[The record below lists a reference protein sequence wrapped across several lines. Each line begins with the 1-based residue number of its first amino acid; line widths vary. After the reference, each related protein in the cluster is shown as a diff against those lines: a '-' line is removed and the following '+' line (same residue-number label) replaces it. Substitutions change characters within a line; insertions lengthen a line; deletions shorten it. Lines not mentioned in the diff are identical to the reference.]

1 LHHNWLA
8 LWLHHDGLALHREL
22 SLSWLLHHRLLD
34 HRSPQGVDVA
44 RVTQLVKNDVNVV
57 FTQTLGL

>member
-1 LHHNWLA
+1 
-8 LWLHHDGLALHREL
+8 
-22 SLSWLLHHRLLD
+22 LLD